1 MQRSLAMVIA
11 FLTLV
16 CLIESAQA
24 GIIRVPED
32 QPSIAA
38 GLAAAS
44 YGDSL
49 DVATGTYYEHDL
61 AIPLGVSV
69 VGRAANPAF
78 VVIDAQF
85 QGRVMVGESLDEQ
98 TVLAYF
104 TVRQGDSQ
112 GYSGSGL
119 RLVGPCAMHDMI
131 IEDNVSDWDVGI
143 GAYCDRV
150 LLIENCIF
158 RNNQSPHPD
167 STGGGLW
174 LNPQNGTVL
183 RRVDF
188 IRNGAG
194 RGGGLYVNGE
204 KGTILESIRVVDTKL
219 GSGIWV
225 YEGEFGYWGG
235 LLLQNSVI
243 ANNAGIGI
251 VGIANMTI
259 RNCTI
264 VGCASGIR
272 AAATWDRPKWI
283 TVENCIVAYNE
294 AESYGGGFI
303 FDDEPMFTI
312 ECTNVFGN
320 LPYNYLWTPDP
331 TGTNGNISV
340 DPHICDDAMPN
351 EFPLGSASPCLP
363 ENNSC
368 GMLMGAF
375 GKGCTG
381 TVTGTTSWSR
391 VKSLY

>member
-1 MQRSLAMVIA
+1 MAIVI
-11 FLTLV
+11 LTLQ
-16 CLIESAQA
+16 CLADSAQA

-49 DVATGTYYEHDL
+49 DIAVGTYYEHDL
-61 AIPLGVSV
+61 SLPLGVSII
-69 VGRAANPAF
+69 GRGTNPEL

-85 QGRVMVGESLDEQ
+85 QGRVVAGEELDGQ
-98 TVLAYF
+98 TVLANF
-104 TVRQGDSQ
+104 TAKHGDSQ
-112 GYSGSGL
+112 GYYGSGL
-119 RLVGPCAMHDMI
+119 KLVGPCSMHDLI
-131 IEDNVSDWDVGI
+131 IEDNYFSEGGSAV
-143 GAYCDRV
+143 GAYCFHV
-150 LLIENCIF
+150 ALIEDCIF
-158 RNNQSPHPD
+158 RNNYSPHPN

-174 LNPQNGTVL
+174 VEPRNGTVI

-188 IRNGAG
+188 LGNGAG

-204 KGTILESIRVVDTKL
+204 KGAVLESIRVINTKL

-225 YEGEFGYWGG
+225 YEGEFGFWGG
-235 LLLQNSVI
+235 VLLENSVI

-264 VGCASGIR
+264 VGCTSGIR

-294 AESYGGGFI
+294 AGSYGGGFI

-312 ECTNVFGN
+312 ECTNAFGN
-320 LPYNYLWTPDP
+320 LPYNYSWTPDP

-340 DPHICDDAMPN
+340 DPNICDDAMPN
-351 EFPLGSASPCLP
+351 EFPLGSDSPCLP

-375 GKGCTG
+375 DKGCTG
-381 TVTGTTSWSR
+381 TVSRTTSWSR
-391 VKSLY
+391 VKGLY